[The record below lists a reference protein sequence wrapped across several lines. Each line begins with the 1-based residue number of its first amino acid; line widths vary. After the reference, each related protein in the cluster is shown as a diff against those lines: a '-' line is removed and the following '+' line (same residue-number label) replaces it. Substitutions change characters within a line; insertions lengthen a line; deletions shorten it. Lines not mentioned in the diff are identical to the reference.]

1 MDIVDATSQLLL
13 QNKLGQGYL
22 VSSVTL
28 FILLVT
34 TFMLVEQEHAGIQV
48 PQLYNL

>member
-1 MDIVDATSQLLL
+1 MDIVDTTSQLLL

-34 TFMLVEQEHAGIQV
+34 NVSRKKEHAGIQV